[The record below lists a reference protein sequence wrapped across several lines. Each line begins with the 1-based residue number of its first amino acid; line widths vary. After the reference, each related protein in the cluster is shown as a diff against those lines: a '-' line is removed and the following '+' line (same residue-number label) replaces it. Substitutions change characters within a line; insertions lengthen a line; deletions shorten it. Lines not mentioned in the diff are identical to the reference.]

1 MLDQSF
7 SYENFRILLDV
18 ENRKGRYLED
28 KVFFDSDIFIK
39 SREISDLII
48 EKNKEINNEKYIV
61 KSIKKI
67 EDRDYTLLDKLNVE
81 KDELKKS
88 REQALEDILIEIA
101 ERTDVE
107 DYELKIKKGQ
117 IKWGSQLYEIE
128 HNPENY
134 FVTKQLQ
141 RNIFKTFKVKQA
153 NRKVI
158 IDQLRLLLDDGF
170 PKLII
175 RTDIKKFYESIPHK
189 ELLAKIEENSL
200 LSYPSKKMIKRVLN
214 QYWGILVADGT
225 KTVNDERVGI
235 PRGIGF
241 SAYLA
246 ELYLR
251 GFDKKIKSLSNV
263 TYYCRYVDDI
273 IIIITP
279 KHRNETKTVSTYQNE
294 IKRILLSS
302 TKLKINT
309 TKTKVIDLTPKNKE
323 RKKSIIYLLT
333 YLGYKFKISFTK
345 KTDSITKD
353 KLEICMSD
361 DKIQRYKNKIDTA
374 FDDYNSAI
382 IKYTLV
388 KNPTERMLLKRMK
401 FLTNN
406 HQLFR
411 RKSNVFIGVYFSN
424 EYLTKPF
431 IDLIQLD
438 SYLKNKIALL
448 PTTTNSKLKDKL
460 NNLSFEN
467 GFKTKSVVRFN
478 TDSFTN
484 GKMIKIWK
492 NL

>member
-1 MLDQSF
+1 MLDQSY

-28 KVFFDSDIFIK
+28 KVFFDSDIFKK

-48 EKNKEINNEKYIV
+48 EKNKEIREEIYQV
-61 KSIKKI
+61 KSISKL
-67 EDRDYTLLDKLNVE
+67 EDRDYTSLDLLKQE
-81 KDELKKS
+81 KEELKKN
-88 REQALEDILIEIA
+88 RELALEEILIEIA
-101 ERTDVE
+101 ERTDVD

-128 HNPENY
+128 HSPENY

-141 RNIFKTFKVKQA
+141 RNIYKTFKVKQA

-170 PKLII
+170 PKIII
-175 RTDIKKFYESIPHK
+175 RTDIKKFYESITHK

-200 LSYPSKKMIKRVLN
+200 LSYPSKKMIRKVLN
-214 QYWGILVADGT
+214 QYWGILIADGI
-225 KTVNDERVGI
+225 KTNSDERVGI

-251 GFDKKIKSLSNV
+251 SFDKKIKSLSNV

-302 TKLKINT
+302 TKLKINIR
-309 TKTKVIDLTPKNKE
+309 KTKVIDLTPKNKE
-323 RKKSIIYLLT
+323 RKKSITYTLT
-333 YLGYKFKISFTK
+333 YLGYKFKISYTK
-345 KTDSITKD
+345 KKESITKD
-353 KLEICMSD
+353 KLKIFMSD
-361 DKIQRYKNKIDTA
+361 EKLQRYKNKIDTS
-374 FDDYNSAI
+374 FDNYSSEI
-382 IKYTLV
+382 IKYISV
-388 KNPTERMLLKRMK
+388 KNPTERLLLKRIK

-411 RKSNVFIGVYFSN
+411 RKSNVFIGVFFSN
-424 EYLTKPF
+424 EYLTSPHS
-431 IDLIQLD
+431 DLIELD
-438 SYLKNKIALL
+438 LYLKAKISTL
-448 PTTTNSKLKDKL
+448 PITTNNKLIDKL

-467 GFKTKSVVRFN
+467 GFKTKSIVRFN
-478 TDSFTN
+478 TDSFKN
-484 GKMIKIWK
+484 GKMIEIWK